1 MVEIKNIVNV
11 NFDVVTTLPATS
23 SYPNILYV
31 KKGDTTTEPIKST
44 STYSVFTNICR
55 SGTVYEMSAN
65 SLDGDDGTKAATKIL
80 DYKKSKFGTSED
92 FICVVID
99 ETLLTTGSDNTHG
112 TYYTL
117 PGGLVSLTK
126 DTNVPAPYKMMFF
139 TSMCYD
145 TAKIVTTDVTKPSQV
160 EYAIAN
166 MRNVD
171 CVGVMIYAGT
181 EVSTKVPAMELA
193 AYLCNINLDESS
205 AFSDITYTDMSAVK
219 TDVPATDVGSSYSE
233 LSKIANFN
241 DIITKNFV
249 LFGGNMTNGVPITT
263 QFGAICAENDV
274 VSAALN
280 AMLNKLP
287 LNDNGLATVVS
298 YINDRLVRYINN
310 GYLNQ
315 NTTYSGVTEVSSY
328 NSSNV
333 RLISRKQALPQGYL
347 IATIPMMYLTATDR
361 ASKTFTPIYVYM
373 ETLSG
378 ARTIQINGKILA

>member
-23 SYPNILYV
+23 SYPNVLYI
-31 KKGDTTTEPIKST
+31 KQGDSPTIPTKST
-44 STYSVFTNICR
+44 SYNIFNAICPN
-55 SGTVYEMSAN
+55 GTVYELATQSFTEQTEN
-65 SLDGDDGTKAATKIL
+65 SIL
-80 DYKKSKFGTSED
+80 SYKKSVFGTSDD
-92 FICVVID
+92 FICVVVD
-99 ETLLTTGSDNTHG
+99 EKLLTVQDKKR
-112 TYYTL
+112 TL
-117 PGGLVSLTK
+117 PTELIAVAKNT
-126 DTNVPAPYKMMFF
+126 DAPYRVMIF
-139 TSMCYD
+139 TSLCYNSLAQD
-145 TAKIVTTDVTKPSQV
+145 TSETAP
-160 EYAIAN
+160 AN
-166 MRNVD
+166 VKSALEAMSSIER
-171 CVGVMIYAGT
+171 VGVMIYAGS
-181 EVSTKVPAMELA
+181 EISAKAPAMELA
-193 AYLCNINLDESS
+193 AYLCNINLDEST
-205 AFSDITYTDMSAVK
+205 AFSDITYTDMSEVK
-219 TDVPATDVGSSYSE
+219 SDVPATDVGSNYSDF
-233 LSKIANFN
+233 SKIANFN
-241 DIITKNFV
+241 DTVTKNFV

-298 YINDRLVRYINN
+298 YINDRIVRYINN

-315 NTTYSGVTEVSSY
+315 NTTYSGLTEVSSY

-333 RLISRKQALPQGYL
+333 RLISKKQALPQGYL

-361 ASKTFTPIYVYM
+361 ANKTFTPIYVYM

>member
-11 NFDVVTTLPATS
+11 NFDVITTLPATS
-23 SYPNILYV
+23 SYPNVLYI
-31 KKGDTTTEPIKST
+31 KKGDSITEPQKST

-55 SGTVYEMSAN
+55 NGTVYEMSAK
-65 SLDGDDGTKAATKIL
+65 SLDSEEGTKTANTIL
-80 DYKKSKFGTSED
+80 NYKKSKFGTSED
-92 FICVVID
+92 FICVVVD
-99 ETLLTTGSDNTHG
+99 ENLLTTKTDDTNG

-117 PGGLVSLTK
+117 PSALVSLTK
-126 DTNVPAPYKMMFF
+126 SDNVSAPYKMMFF

-145 TAKIVTTDVTKPSQV
+145 TTKTVKTDVTKPSQI
-160 EYAIAN
+160 EYAISQ
-166 MRNVD
+166 MSGVD
-171 CVGVMIYAGT
+171 CIGVMIYAGIA
-181 EVSTKVPAMELA
+181 VSTKVPAMELA
-193 AYLCNINLDESS
+193 AYLCNINLDEST

-219 TDVPATDVGSSYSE
+219 SDVPATDVGSQYDT

-241 DIITKNFV
+241 DKITKNFV

-263 QFGAICAENDV
+263 QFGAICAENDI

-298 YINDRLVRYINN
+298 YINDRIVRYINN

-315 NTTYSGVTEVSSY
+315 NTTYSGLTEVSSY

-333 RLISRKQALPQGYL
+333 RLISKKQALPQGYL
-347 IATIPMMYLTATDR
+347 IAIIPMMYLTATDR